1 VKALIE
7 AFCFRFCFPPF
18 FLEGAS
24 EMEGHAAKGKQ
35 IQVVQVER
43 QDRRLAFTAPIVA
56 ATLMAVVVASPYLS
70 SPGAEQTSLYG
81 EGGRRVRIVQ
91 LPGGNVEMEY
101 KSEQQHLAQQQ
112 QQQRMAFSH
121 YGPYAGGNL
130 GTYRGRSSGYAP
142 DSVAMRQAYKF
153 AEENR
158 PSVTRAFD
166 RRSYGVEQAHLRG
179 RYARRGVDGAV
190 SRGSALW
197 KPPASDYKS
206 MQAELAAIHK
216 DQQKE
221 ALAGQAE
228 EAQLVSM
235 TDPTILSNELMQQG
249 AGVIINEAK
258 AERAHTTAAMMKAKA
273 AVALRAKRSAEL
285 KATAVHEVES
295 SVLKGKSN
303 AQLEAPA
310 RMMSLS
316 EVTSAAA
323 RMMAQ
328 SAAARPKDANAES
341 GKIQASIPPVPSGGD
356 GCAGGVLCA
365 IPTNDVAIQALEARL
380 QADEIAIS
388 TLTRDVSELTKQ
400 TEELQKPLPLPAGA
414 KPA

>member
-1 VKALIE
+1 MDI
-7 AFCFRFCFPPF
+7 
-18 FLEGAS
+18 
-24 EMEGHAAKGKQ
+24 HAAKRKQ
-35 IQVVQVER
+35 VQFER
-43 QDRRLAFTAPIVA
+43 QDRRLAFAAAIVA
-56 ATLMAVVVASPYLS
+56 TTLMVVAVVASPYLS

-81 EGGRRVRIVQ
+81 EGGRRVSIVQ
-91 LPGGNVEMEY
+91 LPGGKVEMEY
-101 KSEQQHLAQQQ
+101 KSEQQHLVQQQ
-112 QQQRMAFSH
+112 QQQRMAVAH

-142 DSVAMRQAYKF
+142 DSVTMRQAYKF

-166 RRSYGVEQAHLRG
+166 RRSYGMEQAHLRG
-179 RYARRGVDGAV
+179 RFARRGVDGAV

-228 EAQLVSM
+228 EAQLSAM
-235 TDPTILSNELMQQG
+235 TDPAILSNELMQQG

-273 AVALRAKRSAEL
+273 DVALRAKRSAEL

-328 SAAARPKDANAES
+328 PAAARPEDANAES

-365 IPTNDVAIQALEARL
+365 IPTNNVAIQALEARL

>member
-1 VKALIE
+1 M
-7 AFCFRFCFPPF
+7 
-18 FLEGAS
+18 
-24 EMEGHAAKGKQ
+24 EMDMDLHVPQRKK
-35 IQVVQVER
+35 VQVER
-43 QDRRLAFTAPIVA
+43 QDRRLAFTAAIVA
-56 ATLMAVVVASPYLS
+56 TTLAVVVASPYLS
-70 SPGAEQTSLYG
+70 SPGAEQKTSLYG

-91 LPGGNVEMEY
+91 LPGGKVEMEY
-101 KSEQQHLAQQQ
+101 KSEQQHPVQQQ
-112 QQQRMAFSH
+112 QQQRMAVSH
-121 YGPYAGGNL
+121 YGPYAGNL
-130 GTYRGRSSGYAP
+130 AYRGRSAGYAP

-166 RRSYGVEQAHLRG
+166 RRSYGMEQAHLRG
-179 RYARRGVDGAV
+179 RFARRGVDGAV
-190 SRGSALW
+190 SRGGTLW
-197 KPPASDYKS
+197 KPPAADYKS

-228 EAQLVSM
+228 EAQLSAM
-235 TDPTILSNELMQQG
+235 TDPAILSNELMQQG

-285 KATAVHEVES
+285 KAKAVHEVES

-303 AQLEAPA
+303 PQLEAPA

-365 IPTNDVAIQALEARL
+365 IPTNNVAIQALEARL

>member
-1 VKALIE
+1 MDIQ
-7 AFCFRFCFPPF
+7 
-18 FLEGAS
+18 
-24 EMEGHAAKGKQ
+24 AAKRKQ
-35 IQVVQVER
+35 VQVER
-43 QDRRLAFTAPIVA
+43 QDRRLAFTAAIVTT
-56 ATLMAVVVASPYLS
+56 TLMAVAVVASPYLS

-91 LPGGNVEMEY
+91 LPGGKVEMEY
-101 KSEQQHLAQQQ
+101 KSEQQHLVQQQ
-112 QQQRMAFSH
+112 QQQRMAVAH

-166 RRSYGVEQAHLRG
+166 RRSYGMEQAHLRG
-179 RYARRGVDGAV
+179 RFARRGVDGAV
-190 SRGSALW
+190 SRGGTLW

-228 EAQLVSM
+228 EAQLSAM
-235 TDPTILSNELMQQG
+235 TDPAILSNELMQQG

-273 AVALRAKRSAEL
+273 DVALRAKRSAEL
-285 KATAVHEVES
+285 KAKAVHEVES

-328 SAAARPKDANAES
+328 PAAARPEDANAES

-365 IPTNDVAIQALEARL
+365 IPTNNVAIQALEARL